1 MYIIVV
7 GGGKLGY
14 YLTTTLLKEG
24 HEILILEKDPAKCDA
39 ICEELGSVVVR
50 GDGCEARTL
59 AEAGTERADMLIAV
73 TNEDEDNLVACQVA
87 KHKFNVPRTIAR
99 INNPKNE
106 ALFKKLGID
115 VTVSSTNLI
124 LEHIAEEVPTHPL
137 IHLLTLTGRN
147 LEVVEIKV
155 PPNSAAVGKRV
166 RELALPPQSVIT
178 LMVGKWGA
186 VVPTLD
192 TILEPGA
199 QLIAVTRTEAKEALR
214 EAITATKGAE

>member
-7 GGGKLGY
+7 GGGKIGY
-14 YLTTTLLKEG
+14 YLTTTLLNEG
-24 HEILILEKDPAKCDA
+24 HEVLILEKDPARCDA
-39 ICEELGSVVVR
+39 ICEQLGSVVTR
-50 GDGCEARTL
+50 GDGCETRTL

-106 ALFKKLGID
+106 ALFRKLGID

-137 IHLLTLTGRN
+137 VHLLTLTARN
-147 LEVVEIKV
+147 LAVIEIKV
-155 PPNSAAVGKRV
+155 PPDSAAAGKRIS
-166 RELALPPQSVIT
+166 ELDLPPQSVIA
-178 LMVGKWGA
+178 LMVGKRGA
-186 VVPTLD
+186 AVPTAD
-192 TILEPGA
+192 TVLEPEA
-199 QLIAVTRTEAKEALR
+199 QLIAVTRTEAEEALR
-214 EAITATKGAE
+214 EAITATKGT

>member
-1 MYIIVV
+1 MYIIIV
-7 GGGKLGY
+7 GGGKVGY
-14 YLTTTLLKEG
+14 HLATALLREG
-24 HEILILEKDPAKCDA
+24 HEVLVLEKDPGKASFL
-39 ICEELGSVVVR
+39 CEQLGSVCVR

-124 LEHIAEEVPTHPL
+124 LEHIEEEVPTHPL
-137 IHLLTLTGRN
+137 VHLLTLKGGN
-147 LEVVEIKV
+147 LEVVEVKV
-155 PPNSAAVGKRV
+155 PPNSAVVGKRMK
-166 RELALPPQSVIT
+166 EIALPPGSVIA
-178 LMVGKWGA
+178 LMIGKWGA
-186 VVPTLD
+186 IVPTPD
-192 TILEPGA
+192 TILEPEA
-199 QLIAVTRTEAKEALR
+199 QLIAVTRPEAEEALR
-214 EAITATKGAE
+214 TAITATKGV